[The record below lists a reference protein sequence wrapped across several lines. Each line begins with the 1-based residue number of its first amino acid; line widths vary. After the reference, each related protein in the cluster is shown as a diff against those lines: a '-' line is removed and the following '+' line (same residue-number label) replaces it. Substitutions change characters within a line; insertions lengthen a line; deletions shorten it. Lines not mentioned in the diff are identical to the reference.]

1 MHPAHLAVEQTA
13 RDSYGRLL
21 AWLAARCGD
30 LTLAED
36 ALGDALTRALETWPS
51 QGIPDRPEAWLLT
64 AARRK
69 VVDRVRRRQTRQR
82 SADALRYA
90 RQLRLDATEAVDSPF
105 AAALP
110 DRRLELMFACAHPH
124 IAPGIR
130 APLMLQTVLGLDAA
144 RIASALLVRPTTLAQ
159 RLVRAKRDIKA
170 RGIAF
175 AIPEPDERPERLAGV
190 LDAIYAAFGTGW
202 AAWPDG
208 EGAELRGL
216 AAEAIWLGQLTVR
229 ALPDEPEALGLLALM
244 LLSEARRPARRA
256 PDGSFVPMEEQD
268 TSLWDADLLH
278 EGEKALWLAAQK
290 LRGGPYQLEA
300 CIQSVHADRARTGAT
315 DWPRIEQLYGFLVE
329 RYPSTGARVGRAAAL
344 GRIDRPADGL
354 TSLDAIPD
362 EVAGRHQ
369 PYWAVRAWL
378 LRRLGREDE
387 ARTAYQ
393 RAIGLTEDVA
403 ARAWLARQRDGA
415 EV

>member
-1 MHPAHLAVEQTA
+1 MTPAKLAVEQTA

-21 AWLAARCGD
+21 AWLATRCGD

-51 QGIPDRPEAWLLT
+51 NGVPASPEAWLLT

-69 VVDRVRRRQTRQR
+69 VVDRVRRRQTRLR
-82 SADALRYA
+82 SADALRHA

-105 AAALP
+105 SRTLP

-124 IAPGIR
+124 IPPEIR
-130 APLMLQTVLGLDAA
+130 APLMLQTVLGLDAT
-144 RIASALLVRPTTLAQ
+144 RIASALLVRPATLAQ

-175 AIPEPDERPERLAGV
+175 AIPEAEELPARLAAV

-208 EGAELRGL
+208 EGSELRGL
-216 AAEAIWLGQLTVR
+216 AVEAIWLGQLTVR
-229 ALPDEPEALGLLALM
+229 ALPKEPEALGLLALM

-256 PDGSFVPMEEQD
+256 ADGSFVPIEEQD
-268 TSLWDADLLH
+268 PTLWDPALLL
-278 EGEKALWLAAQK
+278 EGEKALWLAAQQ

-300 CIQSVHADRARTGAT
+300 CIQSVHADRARTGLT
-315 DWPRIEQLYGFLVE
+315 DWARIEELYGFLVD

-344 GRIDRPADGL
+344 GRTGRPTDGL
-354 TSLDAIPD
+354 ATLDAIPD
-362 EVAGRHQ
+362 GIAQRHQ

-378 LRRLGREDE
+378 LRGLERTDE
-387 ARTAYQ
+387 ALEAYA
-393 RAIGLTEDVA
+393 RAIGLTEDPA
-403 ARAWLARQRDGA
+403 ARSWLIAQR
-415 EV
+415 EQVN